1 MSPRDWWRSR
11 EPRERRVLAA
21 GALAAGLLLG
31 YALLW
36 QPVADF
42 HRELAS
48 QVQRQREDLA
58 WMQRA
63 AAALTRLRGAQ
74 PDRQVLE
81 ASPMIAVQEAAGAAG
96 IEAGLRR
103 LETDADGGLRVRL
116 EGVRLEAA
124 LIWLQTLE
132 RRYAIAVQR
141 LVLEPA
147 DAPGLATLDVRLLAH
162 ARNDNAGAE
171 GAAAAIGGQRR
182 RSM

>member
-1 MSPRDWWRSR
+1 
-11 EPRERRVLAA
+11 
-21 GALAAGLLLG
+21 
-31 YALLW
+31 
-36 QPVADF
+36 
-42 HRELAS
+42 
-48 QVQRQREDLA
+48 
-58 WMQRA
+58 
-63 AAALTRLRGAQ
+63 
-74 PDRQVLE
+74 
-81 ASPMIAVQEAAGAAG
+81 MIAVQEAAGAAG